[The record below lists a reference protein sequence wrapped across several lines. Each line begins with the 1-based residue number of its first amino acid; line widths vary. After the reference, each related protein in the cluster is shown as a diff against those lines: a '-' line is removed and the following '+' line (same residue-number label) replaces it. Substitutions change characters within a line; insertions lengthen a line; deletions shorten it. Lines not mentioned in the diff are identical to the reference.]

1 MKEASQLE
9 PAVSKHMQA
18 NGRCRHITLI
28 DPGKQDLDTAAKRAM
43 SAVQAGSECIFIG
56 GSTNTS
62 NEVVHATCEAIKEAF
77 ELRKFAASQDLDSNE
92 DDWNVPV
99 ILFPGGGHALSSAAD
114 GILFMML
121 MNSKERK
128 FLVGEQVIGA
138 PFIEKFGI
146 NTLPT
151 GYVVCAPGGEVGR
164 VGNVD
169 LIGKEDVELV
179 RNYALTAKMY
189 GFQYLYLEAGSGAS
203 YQVNTELIKAA
214 KSVEGLTVI
223 VGGGIRSSEQA
234 IIAKQGGADWIVTGT
249 LTEEIEDYVQLESKL
264 NEIISNLN

>member
-1 MKEASQLE
+1 ME

-77 ELRKFAASQDLDSNE
+77 ELRKFAASQNLDSNE